1 MLRNSLSG
9 LHPYSKIIFSLF
21 IVLACFLAIFLI
33 ALLIAMP
40 VFNISVSELSNYMS
54 DYKNPDN
61 VVFLKY
67 LQTVQSVGLFIVP
80 AFIIGYFMNQNTYVF
95 LGFNVKISTQRAM
108 AAVIIML
115 VALPLVNYLGLI
127 NSTMQLPEWL
137 SGFEQWMKEKEA
149 GAQELTRA
157 FLVME
162 NQGQLIFNI
171 FMIGLLPAIGE
182 ELIFRGIFQQIFT
195 DWTKNIHWGIFIA
208 AFLFSTMHF
217 QFYGFLPRLLLGML
231 FGYLFYWSRS
241 IWIPML
247 VHFVNNTT
255 AVFAYYFYPEK
266 INQEVESFE
275 SVPGL
280 EIFLI
285 FNAAIFALLLYR
297 FYRKSNVTH

>member
-9 LHPYSKIIFSLF
+9 LHPFSKIIFSLF
-21 IVLACFLAIFLI
+21 IVLACFLVIFLV
-33 ALLIAMP
+33 ALLIAIP
-40 VFNISVSELSNYMS
+40 VFNISVSELSNYIG
-54 DYKNPDN
+54 DYKNPHN
-61 VVFLKY
+61 VAFLKY

-80 AFIIGYFMNQNTYVF
+80 AFITGYLMHQNTYAF
-95 LGFNVKISTQRAM
+95 LGFNVKINMQRAM

-115 VALPLVNYLGLI
+115 VALPLVNYLGII

-137 SGFEQWMKEKEA
+137 SGFEQWMKDKET
-149 GAQELTRA
+149 GAQELTMA
-157 FLVME
+157 FLVMK
-162 NQGQLIFNI
+162 NKGQLIFNI

-182 ELIFRGIFQQIFT
+182 ELIFRGIFQRIFT

-255 AVFAYYFYPEK
+255 AVFAYYFYPDK

-285 FNAAIFALLLYR
+285 LNAAIFALLLYR

>member
-9 LHPYSKIIFSLF
+9 LHPFPKIIFSLF
-21 IVLACFLAIFLI
+21 IIMACFLAIFLI

-40 VFNISVSELSNYMS
+40 VFNISISELSNYMS

-67 LQTVQSVGLFIVP
+67 LQTAQSVGLFIVP
-80 AFIIGYFMNQNTYVF
+80 AFIIGYLMHQNTYVY
-95 LGFNVKISTQRAM
+95 LGFNVKINSQRAIG
-108 AAVIIML
+108 AVIIML
-115 VALPLVNYLGLI
+115 VALPLVNYLGVI
-127 NSTMQLPEWL
+127 NSSMQLPEWL

-149 GAQELTRA
+149 GAQGLTKA

-182 ELIFRGIFQQIFT
+182 ELIFRGIFQRIFT

-285 FNAAIFALLLYR
+285 LNAAIFALLLYR

>member
-1 MLRNSLSG
+1 
-9 LHPYSKIIFSLF
+9 
-21 IVLACFLAIFLI
+21 
-33 ALLIAMP
+33 MP
-40 VFNISVSELSNYMS
+40 VFNISISELSNYMS

-67 LQTVQSVGLFIVP
+67 LQTAQSVGLFIVP
-80 AFIIGYFMNQNTYVF
+80 AFIIGYLMHQNTYVY
-95 LGFNVKISTQRAM
+95 LGFNVKINSQRAIG
-108 AAVIIML
+108 AVIIML
-115 VALPLVNYLGLI
+115 VALPLVNYLGVI
-127 NSTMQLPEWL
+127 NSSMQLPEWL

-149 GAQELTRA
+149 GAQGLTKA

-182 ELIFRGIFQQIFT
+182 ELIFRGIFQRIFT

-255 AVFAYYFYPEK
+255 AVFAYYFYPDK
-266 INQEVESFE
+266 INREANSFE

-285 FNAAIFALLLYR
+285 LNAAIFALLLYR
-297 FYRKSNVTH
+297 FYRKSNEIR

>member
-285 FNAAIFALLLYR
+285 FNVAIFALLLYR

>member
-9 LHPYSKIIFSLF
+9 LHPFSKIIFSLF
-21 IVLACFLAIFLI
+21 IVLACFLVIFLI

-40 VFNISVSELSNYMS
+40 VFNISISELSNYMS

-80 AFIIGYFMNQNTYVF
+80 AFIIGYLMNQNTYAF
-95 LGFNVKISTQRAM
+95 LGFNVKINTQRAM

-137 SGFEQWMKEKEA
+137 SGFEQWMKDKET
-149 GAQELTRA
+149 GAQDLTRA
-157 FLVME
+157 FLLME
-162 NQGQLIFNI
+162 NHGQLIFNI
-171 FMIGLLPAIGE
+171 FMIGLIPAIGE
-182 ELIFRGIFQQIFT
+182 ELIFRGIFQRIFT

-231 FGYLFYWSRS
+231 FGYLYYWSRS

-255 AVFAYYFYPEK
+255 AVFAYYFYPDK
-266 INQEVESFE
+266 INQEIESFE

-285 FNAAIFALLLYR
+285 FNAAIFVLLLYR

>member
-182 ELIFRGIFQQIFT
+182 ELIFRGIFQRIFT

-285 FNAAIFALLLYR
+285 LNAAIFALLLYR